1 MRSSFMAATH
11 IFIQQEITSILYW
24 TLQLFDFLYIYIMS
38 RICFFDL
45 CFSALTE
52 VKRDHRFMSSLFLY
66 ASPLIIAKR
75 RLQSCLLRISPD
87 LPHDYRK
94 LPEIAGAYL
103 LQIQD
108 FPETPFFIFLF
119 WQYVNLHQHI
129 HRCNIAPSLAL
140 VVNRSMDFPA

>member
-75 RLQSCLLRISPD
+75 RLQSGLFGISA
-87 LPHDYRK
+87 
-94 LPEIAGAYL
+94 EIATAIYTSPISAYSGSAY
-103 LQIQD
+103 
-108 FPETPFFIFLF
+108 FF
-119 WQYVNLHQHI
+119 
-129 HRCNIAPSLAL
+129 
-140 VVNRSMDFPA
+140 